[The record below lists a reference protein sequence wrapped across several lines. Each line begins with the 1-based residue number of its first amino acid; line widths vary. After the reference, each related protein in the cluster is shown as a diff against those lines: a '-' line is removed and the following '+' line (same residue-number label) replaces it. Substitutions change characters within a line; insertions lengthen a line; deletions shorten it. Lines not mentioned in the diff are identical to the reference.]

1 MKNKKT
7 DFRAH
12 LVNDPDE
19 YEDVC
24 YAVFE
29 EPYDEKGKLKTYDL
43 LRGVFD
49 DLQIAKKYSDTFP
62 ESHVAIYSE
71 YVDGNY
77 NYL

>member
-1 MKNKKT
+1 MKGKI
-7 DFRAH
+7 DFH
-12 LVNDPDE
+12 QYLIDNPDE
-19 YEDVC
+19 YEGNC

-49 DLQIAKKYSDTFP
+49 DLQIAKEYSATFP

-71 YVDGNY
+71 YIEGNY